1 MTPDSTSAPP
11 SGSQRIIV
19 AVGYPTLW
27 WRGEV
32 AWVVLMAAAVLVVP
46 GPEEPGVDAA
56 VLISAILISEGVR
69 RIPFNPRIFG
79 VVMAGLPQIFVTIF
93 LFVDPALETPAALAS
108 LVTIVASAAF
118 TGVGSSLG
126 GAGVAS
132 VGFTA
137 AIAVGD
143 ASPVVVIPIMVMN
156 WIAGPIVGRLFD
168 SYRQVV
174 DEAADAAEDRRQ
186 TLEDLR
192 AATRLER
199 RLLADRLH
207 DRPVQSLITA
217 LFLVDRNPDRAR
229 VFIEQAL
236 AEIRN
241 EIWTANPVVE
251 APDSEAL
258 AVVTMERLAGGGV
271 RGELEVSAWGEVPPS
286 LRPLI
291 WRTIGEAITNVLK
304 HGRAT
309 ETSVRLSVDGA
320 WVEVE
325 VANDDSQE
333 VEEGMGG
340 GESGYGLRSLVQE
353 WEHFGGSLAGGS
365 RPGGGF
371 LLRGWAPFSHEA
383 GMPPPR

>member
-1 MTPDSTSAPP
+1 MIAIP
-11 SGSQRIIV
+11 QIV
-19 AVGYPTLW
+19 
-27 WRGEV
+27 V
-32 AWVVLMAAAVLVVP
+32 AAFLVV
-46 GPEEPGVDAA
+46 DSA
-56 VLISAILISEGVR
+56 V
-69 RIPFNPRIFG
+69 
-79 VVMAGLPQIFVTIF
+79 
-93 LFVDPALETPAALAS
+93 ETPSVLAS

-118 TGVGSSLG
+118 SGVGAALG
-126 GAGVAS
+126 GAAIAS
-132 VGFTA
+132 VGFSVA
-137 AIAVGD
+137 LVIGD
-143 ASPVVVIPIMVMN
+143 ASPVVVVPVIVMN
-156 WIAGPIVGRLFD
+156 WVAGPIVGRLFD
-168 SYRQVV
+168 SYRKAVN
-174 DEAADAAEDRRQ
+174 EAAIAAEDRRQ

-207 DRPVQSLITA
+207 DRPVQSLISA

-258 AVVTMERLAGGGV
+258 AAVTMERLAGGGV
-271 RGELEVSAWGEVPPS
+271 RGELEVRAWGEVPVN
-286 LRPLI
+286 LRPLV

-309 ETSVRLSVDGA
+309 ETSVRISVGGEWA
-320 WVEVE
+320 EVE

-333 VEEGMGG
+333 AEEAMGR

-353 WEHFGGSLAGGS
+353 WEHFGGGLAGGS

-371 LLRGWAPFSHEA
+371 LLKGWAPLSRDT
-383 GMPPPR
+383 GLPPPR

>member
-1 MTPDSTSAPP
+1 MTRDSTGVPTLGA
-11 SGSQRIIV
+11 QRLGLG
-19 AVGYPTLW
+19 VGYPDLW
-27 WRGEV
+27 WRGQHV
-32 AWVVLMAAAVLVVP
+32 WVVVMAAAVLVFP
-46 GPEEPGVDAA
+46 GPDEPKIDA
-56 VLISAILISEGVR
+56 LL
-69 RIPFNPRIFG
+69 
-79 VVMAGLPQIFVTIF
+79 LLVTIPLTEILRRTLSGRRVFGILMAVMPQLFVAAF
-93 LFVDPALETPAALAS
+93 LFVDPSVQAPASLAS
-108 LVTIVASAAF
+108 LATIVASAAF
-118 TGVGSSLG
+118 SGVGSALV
-126 GAGVAS
+126 AAAVAS
-132 VGFTA
+132 VSFSA
-137 AIAVGD
+137 ATIVGD
-143 ASPVVVIPIMVMN
+143 ATAVVIVPIVVMN

-168 SYRQVV
+168 SYRRAVN
-174 DEAADAAEDRRQ
+174 EAATAAEDRRQ

-207 DRPVQSLITA
+207 DRPVQSLISA

-271 RGELEVSAWGEVPPS
+271 RGELEVSAWSTVPTS
-286 LRPLI
+286 LRPLV

-309 ETSVRLSVDGA
+309 ETSVRISVGGE

-333 VEEGMGG
+333 AEEAMGR

-353 WEHFGGSLAGGS
+353 WEHFGGGLAGGS

-371 LLRGWAPFSHEA
+371 LLKGWAPRLHDTA
-383 GMPPPR
+383 LPPPR